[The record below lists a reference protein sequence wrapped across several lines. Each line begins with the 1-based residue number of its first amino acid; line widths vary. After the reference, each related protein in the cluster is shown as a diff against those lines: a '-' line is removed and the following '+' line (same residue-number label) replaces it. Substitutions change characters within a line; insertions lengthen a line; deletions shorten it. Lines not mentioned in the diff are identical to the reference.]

1 MKVKELMDFN
11 PEADIKLLGPDGS
24 TYEINIYGWWE
35 SPDCDSSVN
44 TKAVVKEVFIELE
57 NYNHELKYEV

>member
-44 TKAVVKEVFIELE
+44 TKVAIKEVFIELE

>member
-11 PEADIKLLGPDGS
+11 PEADVRLLGPDGS
-24 TYEINIYGWWE
+24 AYEINIYGWE

-44 TKAVVKEVFIELE
+44 TKVVTKEVLIEL
-57 NYNHELKYEV
+57 

>member
-44 TKAVVKEVFIELE
+44 NKVVIKEVFIELE
-57 NYNHELKYEV
+57 NYKHELEHEA